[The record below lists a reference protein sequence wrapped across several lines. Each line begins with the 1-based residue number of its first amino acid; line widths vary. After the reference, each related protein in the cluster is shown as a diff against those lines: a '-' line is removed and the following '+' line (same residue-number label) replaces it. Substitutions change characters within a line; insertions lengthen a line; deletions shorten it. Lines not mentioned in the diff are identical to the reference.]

1 MEFAMLTD
9 VNLRKSGIIKYEI
22 GSSIAPPRLP
32 SWKYMADDE
41 LKWTKFSSLMQNELP
56 STMIWSK
63 SKPEVEFQYGGQLFL
78 QTGSSYISVVD

>member
-1 MEFAMLTD
+1 
-9 VNLRKSGIIKYEI
+9 
-22 GSSIAPPRLP
+22 
-32 SWKYMADDE
+32 MADDE